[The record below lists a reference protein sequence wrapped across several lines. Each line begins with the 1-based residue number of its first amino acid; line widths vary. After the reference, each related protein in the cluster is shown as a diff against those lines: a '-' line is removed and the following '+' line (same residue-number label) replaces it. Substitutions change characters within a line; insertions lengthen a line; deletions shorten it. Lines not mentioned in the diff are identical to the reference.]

1 MSKSKSI
8 PDVLKE
14 YLSELEDVY
23 HWVVMSPLLVKIE
36 SFINATFDS
45 KYSEVMEGL
54 NSYQKSEN
62 NKAGYLGF
70 LEGLIAKIEDQS
82 FEKIFPMKKMPQTK
96 N

>member
-45 KYSEVMEGL
+45 KYSEVMEV
-54 NSYQKSEN
+54 
-62 NKAGYLGF
+62 
-70 LEGLIAKIEDQS
+70 
-82 FEKIFPMKKMPQTK
+82 
-96 N
+96 